1 MLLTFNVL
9 IIKLYQLIFLTA
21 RLKLFLLLKI
31 LVIFISKLQVI
42 FLKLVTS
49 LVITFLLTFFE
60 YSFILPV
67 LII

>member
-9 IIKLYQLIFLTA
+9 IKKLCQLIFLTA